1 VSRRVSNRFRPVWAP
16 DNIDI
21 ETPSV
26 ARMYDYFLG
35 GSHNFAADRALGEEV
50 IGAFPD
56 SRELCQAN
64 RAFLHRALATLC
76 ELGVDQF
83 LDLGSG
89 IPTGSNVHEVVREL
103 NSAARTVYVDS
114 DAVAFAHGQALL
126 ADVTEA
132 VFVREDLRD
141 PAAVLGN
148 PEVAGLLDFTRPIA
162 VLLFSVLHFIPDE
175 DDPKGILAAYH
186 DAVVPGSYLAM
197 THGTADYRPE
207 EAKAARSV
215 YARSSHQVTSRSRE
229 AVLDLFAGCELLDPG
244 LTDAIRWRPD
254 PQGPPDPLGGDVTR
268 YSLYGAVGRK
278 L

>member
-1 VSRRVSNRFRPVWAP
+1 MNRYRPVWAP
-16 DNIDI
+16 DDIDI
-21 ETPSV
+21 ETPSA
-26 ARMYDYFLG
+26 ARMYDYYLG

-50 IGAFPD
+50 IKAFPD

-64 RAFLHRALATLC
+64 RAFLHRALAALC

-89 IPTGSNVHEVVREL
+89 IPTVSNVHEAVREL
-103 NSAARTVYVDS
+103 NPAARTVYVDG

-126 ADVTEA
+126 ADVPEA

-148 PEVAGLLDFTRPIA
+148 PAVTGLLDFTRPVA
-162 VLLFSVLHFIPDE
+162 VLLFSVLHFVSDE
-175 DDPKGILAAYH
+175 DDPPGILAAYR
-186 DAVVPGSYLAM
+186 DATVPGSYLAI

-207 EAKAARSV
+207 EAEKARAV
-215 YARSSHQVTSRSRE
+215 YSRSSHQVTSRSRE
-229 AVLDLFAGCELLDPG
+229 AVRGMFEGYELLDPG
-244 LTDAIRWRPD
+244 VTDAILWRPD
-254 PQGPPDPLGGDVTR
+254 PQAPPDPLGGDVTR
-268 YSLYGAVGRK
+268 YSIYGAVGRR

>member
-1 VSRRVSNRFRPVWAP
+1 MASGYRPVWAP

-21 ETPSV
+21 ETPSA
-26 ARMYDYFLG
+26 ARMYDYYLG

-50 IGAFPD
+50 IRAFPD

-64 RAFLHRALATLC
+64 RAFLHRALAALC

-89 IPTGSNVHEVVREL
+89 IPTVSNVHEVVREL
-103 NSAARTVYVDS
+103 NPAARTVYVDS

-126 ADVTEA
+126 VDVPEA

-148 PEVAGLLDFTRPIA
+148 PAVTGLLDFDRPVA
-162 VLLFSVLHFIPDE
+162 VLMFSVLHFVSDE

-186 DAVVPGSYLAM
+186 DAVVPGSYLAI

-207 EAKAARSV
+207 EAEKARSV
-215 YARSSHQVTSRSRE
+215 YSRSSHPVTSRSRA
-229 AVLDLFAGCELLDPG
+229 AVLDLFGGCELLEPG
-244 LTDAIRWRPD
+244 LTDAILWRPD
-254 PQGPPDPLGGDVTR
+254 PQAPPDPLGGDVAR
-268 YSLYGAVGRK
+268 YSIYGAVGRK